1 MYVYFSAPKNSK
13 AWLSSGKLSC
23 RGSMSPGPLEAVFFG
38 PQVVSTTKCS
48 GGPAGRLLQSR
59 QLHREIC
66 GLLLGAIEQLKMSL
80 NEFSLALPPNIN
92 TQIGSPPFRE
102 NDTND
107 RMHKLLEQAKVRFFV
122 FLFYEFL

>member
-1 MYVYFSAPKNSK
+1 MDHTFNFSAPRNSK
-13 AWLSSGKLSC
+13 PWLSTGKLSC

-38 PQVVSTTKCS
+38 PQVVGTTKCS

-66 GLLLGAIEQLKMSL
+66 SLLLGAIEQLKISL
-80 NEFSLALPPNIN
+80 NEFSNVLPPNIN
-92 TQIGSPPFRE
+92 SQIGSPPFRE

-107 RMHKLLEQAKVRFFV
+107 RMQKLMEQATVKCFS
-122 FLFYEFL
+122 